1 MGGGAARKKPVP
13 TFSLKPTIL
22 AFKAYIPELRLSE
35 ILTQSANSWKKMW
48 HSLWDNVDLVLSHMR
63 DDCNQDTCPLLYR
76 TLPRDGNEDCVAEKL
91 RPDLLVRIY
100 A

>member
-22 AFKAYIPELRLSE
+22 AFKAYIPELRLSG
-35 ILTQSANSWKKMW
+35 ILTQPANSWKKMW

-63 DDCNQDTCPLLYR
+63 DDCNQDNCPLLYR
-76 TLPRDGNEDCVAEKL
+76 TLSRDGNEDWVAEKL